1 MPVAVLEDDHVPPAV
16 VQDSVVVCP
25 LQIVE
30 VPVIGATDGVVI
42 TVIVSFAVLLQP
54 LVSIPVTV
62 YVVVTVGD
70 AVTDPPVVADN
81 PVAGV
86 QL

>member
-1 MPVAVLEDDHVPPAV
+1 MPDAVLEDDHVPPAV

-42 TVIVSFAVLLQP
+42 TVIVSIAVLLQP